1 MRSQHLVLN
10 STLRLKKLRHLAYI
24 YKRQLR
30 QSHEIASEKA
40 LVISQLEDSV
50 HRLGC
55 KVELL
60 NEENEKKSKDLTEL
74 SQKLNENYR
83 MVAELS
89 SDNLR
94 LSTEKAAAEQLLE
107 EVKHEQ
113 TLLREELSKAQKVV
127 KNSLHQLA
135 RPCSVLQSQKEAR

>member
-1 MRSQHLVLN
+1 MVS
-10 STLRLKKLRHLAYI
+10 
-24 YKRQLR
+24 
-30 QSHEIASEKA
+30 
-40 LVISQLEDSV
+40 
-50 HRLGC
+50 
-55 KVELL
+55 
-60 NEENEKKSKDLTEL
+60 EENEKKTRDVTDLQ
-74 SQKLNENYR
+74 QKLNENYR

-127 KNSLHQLA
+127 NNSLNMA
-135 RPCSVLQSQKEAR
+135 TAAATVSTMRPSSPETSASSFDFYAMPQRWDYLSNDESNQNKFCYNST